1 MPRSPLSV
9 LSASAALLALGLTLA
24 LPAAAQ
30 QAPSAPPP
38 VTVSPPLKKQI
49 TEYEQFTGQFAPVE
63 FVEVR
68 ARVSG
73 YLTEVRFA
81 DGQLVNKGD
90 LLFVIDPRPYE
101 IALAR
106 ARAQLEQ
113 ADAAVELASRQLSRA
128 GELRQKDFVAQS
140 TLDQRTQDMRVAQS
154 NVDAAKAAIRDADL
168 NLEFARVTAP
178 VSGRI
183 SSRLVSVGNLISGGG
198 SGGAAATLLTTI
210 VSLDPV
216 YFNFDMSEADFMVHQ
231 RATASGKLESTR
243 DGKLPVQ
250 VRLVD
255 ETAWTREGR
264 LDFIDNQVDRGSGT
278 IRARAVLSNPNLFI
292 TPGQFGRVR
301 LPSSAPYEAMM
312 VPDAAIVTD
321 QSRKLLMTVAADGTV
336 VPKPITPGPM
346 IDGLR
351 VVRDGI
357 TPDDKVIIN
366 GLLRARPGAKVTP
379 QDGKITADPQALAN

>member
-301 LPSSAPYEAMM
+301 LPSSAPYE
-312 VPDAAIVTD
+312 
-321 QSRKLLMTVAADGTV
+321 
-336 VPKPITPGPM
+336 
-346 IDGLR
+346 
-351 VVRDGI
+351 
-357 TPDDKVIIN
+357 
-366 GLLRARPGAKVTP
+366 
-379 QDGKITADPQALAN
+379 